1 MTELE
6 KGDDENRYVR
16 EGSRVVNQYVGAS
29 VRREIVKGMCM
40 RSAQTQNRAAKTAPT
55 TAAAAAAGTLLEP
68 LPLGV
73 WLVPG
78 AEAEAEDPEPER
90 SVAVEDD
97 GLVDVDTGGVG
108 TVGVLTVEVTVEIEL
123 VDLGGA
129 EAVLPGLD

>member
-1 MTELE
+1 
-6 KGDDENRYVR
+6 
-16 EGSRVVNQYVGAS
+16 VVNQYVGGS

-40 RSAQTQNRAAKTAPT
+40 RRTQTQNRAAKTAPT

-68 LPLGV
+68 LPFGV

-78 AEAEAEDPEPER
+78 AEAEAEDPELER

-97 GLVDVDTGGVG
+97 GLVEVTEVDTGGVG
-108 TVGVLTVEVTVEIEL
+108 TVGVLTVEAEL